1 MSAPPGARG
10 ADPGPAARPA
20 RRALGLILLAATL
33 AACAA
38 TPGPLPVGP
47 APALAERVR
56 SELVFGRSR
65 PDGSVV
71 TETEWQ
77 AFLAEHVTP
86 RFPDGLTVLDA
97 TGQYRDRAGRLVRE
111 PSKVLI
117 LVHPAEPAA
126 LAAVEEVRARYRGLF
141 DQESVLLIRSRAG
154 VGF

>member
-1 MSAPPGARG
+1 MTAPPGAPR
-10 ADPGPAARPA
+10 AVRRPGTRPPRLA
-20 RRALGLILLAATL
+20 PGLLLLAAAL
-33 AACAA
+33 AGCAA
-38 TPGPLPVGP
+38 GPAPLPGGP

-71 TETEWQ
+71 TEAEWQ

-97 TGQYRDRAGRLVRE
+97 AGQYRDRAGRLVRE